1 MSAVTYVRTLEFN
14 YGESLG
20 KVEFYKLAKDLQ
32 DKGVTIVD
40 RYERTDNVEYGYLEV
55 LESKTRFGILDV
67 NQQEILSYNY
77 RSEAEK
83 VVTAFN
89 NHGIELNL
97 TTIETTSSSKKWRPT
112 KGSVLHFDKSILN
125 LVGDQSN
132 WYGREL
138 TYNHWDGKEESDDS
152 YVDMEC
158 TLRNGSEGMV
168 LKFVIA
174 WDCKSVKRKDA
185 IEAAMVDTPLE
196 DIAAIQSAVEGR
208 LKLKKYGYGDEPEI
222 NCHFD
227 AKTESRSECTP
238 DIIQKIRDAKKNA

>member
-14 YGESLG
+14 YGECLG
-20 KVEFYKLAKDLQ
+20 KVDFYKLAKDLQ
-32 DKGVTIVD
+32 DKGVTIID
-40 RYERTDNVEYGYLEV
+40 RYEYTENVEYGYLET
-55 LESKTRFGILDV
+55 LESKTRFGILDA

-77 RSEAEK
+77 RSEADK

-97 TTIETTSSSKKWRPT
+97 QTIETTVSSKKWRPT
-112 KGSVLHFDKSILN
+112 KGSVLHFDTSILT
-125 LVGDQSN
+125 LEGDQSN
-132 WYGREL
+132 YYGREL
-138 TYNHWDGKEESDDS
+138 TYFLDDS
-152 YVDMEC
+152 TVDMAC

-168 LKFVIA
+168 LKFVIE
-174 WDCKSVKRKDA
+174 WDCKSIKRKDA
-185 IEAAMVDTPLE
+185 IESAMVDVPLA
-196 DIAAIQSAVEGR
+196 DIAVIQSAVEGR